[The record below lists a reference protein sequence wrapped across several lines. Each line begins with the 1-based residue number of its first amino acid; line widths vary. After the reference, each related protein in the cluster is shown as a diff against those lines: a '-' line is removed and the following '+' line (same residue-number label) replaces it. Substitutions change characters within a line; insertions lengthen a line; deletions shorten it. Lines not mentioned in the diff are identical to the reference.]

1 MKLLVTSAR
10 MPFGLDLI
18 RKFSEAGHEVY
29 SSDTYREA
37 PGSHSRYLSGHFL
50 TAKPAQET
58 EQFLA
63 DVERIVAENE
73 IEMVVPS
80 FEEAFF
86 LSTRHADLSRTTQL
100 YTPPFRTLAPLH
112 DKSTFQQLMDKL
124 GLRTPETVVAKSDEE
139 LREALERWPRY
150 FARAAFSRGGV
161 ALLTNT
167 GPLAGHVK
175 VEDCHPTEASPWLVQ
190 EFVDGPMVCSYS
202 TIHGGTITA
211 HCTYR
216 APRQWEHSTG
226 IQFLAVDSSET
237 LEAARKIA
245 EEVDYTGQM
254 SLDFVDSDGQLYM
267 IECNPR
273 PTDGVLLM
281 SSDQVAGGITD
292 AGRELQ
298 VVEPGQEVQLDLAVF
313 GEMFKEGVK
322 EMPRSIHDLVAIRGA
337 DRGWHDLLPTF
348 YSFLAFGRSATIS
361 RREHQ
366 ALFVAMS
373 DDITWDGEPIAG
385 LNPDDQ
391 AVLDGLVGER
401 A

>member
-10 MPFGLDLI
+10 LPFGLDLI
-18 RKFSEAGHEVY
+18 RKLSEAGHDVY
-29 SSDTYREA
+29 ASDTYREA
-37 PGSHSRYLSGHFL
+37 PGSHSRFLIKHFV

-58 EQFLA
+58 ERFLA
-63 DVERIVAENE
+63 DVERIVDEQG
-73 IEMVVPS
+73 IELILPA

-86 LSTRHADLSRTTQL
+86 LSTRHAELSGITKL
-100 YTPPFRTLAPLH
+100 FTPPFRTLAPLH
-112 DKSTFQQLMDKL
+112 DKSTFQQLTDKL

-139 LREALERWPRY
+139 LREALGRWPRY

-175 VEDCHPTEASPWLVQ
+175 VEDCHPTEGSPWLVQ

-202 TIHGGTITA
+202 TIHDGRITS

-216 APRQWEHSTG
+216 APRQWEHATG
-226 IQFLAVDSSET
+226 IQFLAVDSTET

-245 EEVDYTGQM
+245 QEAGYTGQM

-281 SSDQVAGGITD
+281 SAEQVAGGITD
-292 AGRELQ
+292 PDRELQ
-298 VVEPGQEVQLDLAVF
+298 VVEPGEEVQLDLAVF
-313 GEMFKEGVK
+313 GQIFKEGIG
-322 EMPRSIHDLVAIRGA
+322 EMPRSIHDLVAIRGS
-337 DRGWHDLLPTF
+337 DRGWHDLLPTL
-348 YSFLAFGRSATIS
+348 YSFLAFGRSAAIS
-361 RREHQ
+361 HREHQ

-391 AVLDGLVGER
+391 AVLDGLVGQR
-401 A
+401 T

>member
-10 MPFGLDLI
+10 LPFGLDLI
-18 RKFSEAGHEVY
+18 RKLSEAGHDVY
-29 SSDTYREA
+29 ASDTYREA
-37 PGSHSRYLSGHFL
+37 PGSHSRYLSGHFV

-58 EQFLA
+58 ERFLE
-63 DVERIVAENE
+63 DVERIVRENE

-86 LSTRHADLSRTTQL
+86 LSTRHAELSEITRL

-124 GLRTPETVVAKSDEE
+124 DLRTPETVVAKSDQE

-167 GPLAGHVK
+167 GPLAGHVQ
-175 VEDCHPTEASPWLVQ
+175 VEDCHPTEASPWLMQ

-202 TIHGGTITA
+202 TIHDSRITA
-211 HCTYR
+211 HGTYR

-226 IQFLAVDSSET
+226 IQFLAVDSAET
-237 LEAARKIA
+237 LAAARKIA
-245 EEVDYTGQM
+245 EEVEYTGQM

-281 SSDQVAGGITD
+281 SSEQVAGGITD
-292 AGRELQ
+292 PGRELQ

-313 GEMFKEGVK
+313 GQIFKEGIK
-322 EMPRSIHDLVAIRGA
+322 EMPRSIHDLVAIRGS
-337 DRGWHDLLPTF
+337 DRGWHDLLPTL

-373 DDITWDGEPIAG
+373 DDITWDGEPIEG
-385 LNPDDQ
+385 LKPEDQ
-391 AVLDGLVGER
+391 AVLDGLVSDR
-401 A
+401 T